1 MGKRCQFVPILPA
14 INPVSAVLSAPGYP
28 ASMPL
33 RPATEAAE
41 GLWMGCPFRTRRLA
55 PNKVFEGHLA
65 ENTGFV
71 PVVAHSGNFGRTKPI
86 NG

>member
-1 MGKRCQFVPILPA
+1 
-14 INPVSAVLSAPGYP
+14 
-28 ASMPL
+28 
-33 RPATEAAE
+33 
-41 GLWMGCPFRTRRLA
+41 MGCPFRTRRLA

-71 PVVAHSGNFGRTKPI
+71 PVVAHSGNFWRTKPI